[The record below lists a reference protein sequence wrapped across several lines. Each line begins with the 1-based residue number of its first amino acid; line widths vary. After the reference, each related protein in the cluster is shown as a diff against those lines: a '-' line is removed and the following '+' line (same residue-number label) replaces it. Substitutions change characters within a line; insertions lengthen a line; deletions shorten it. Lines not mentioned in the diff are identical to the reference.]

1 MFRQAFVCLTAVILF
16 SSCSLAQR
24 TNPFQ
29 TGRSQMN
36 AQDAFNSLTGTVRS
50 SDNKPLKD
58 VRVEL
63 RDAQSG
69 SSVNSAYTTASGAFE
84 FQHIPGGVYDVVA
97 TSGLEEVR
105 ERVEVNNM
113 SEMVNLRM
121 PVSTVA
127 TDGKGQNSVSVAEYK
142 VPQKARDELKKAKDA
157 LAKQRPDEANNHLAK
172 ALEIYPKYA
181 DALTLRGVLK
191 LDAKDQAGAVADLN
205 EAIQYDGNNAMAYL
219 VLGAAFNMQSRFDDA
234 IRALERGEALSPNSW
249 QAYFEMGKALVGKTQ
264 YEAAL
269 RQLSRAQALAPAEYP
284 LIHLVKAHAM
294 LALNNYADA
303 MTELQSY
310 LEKEPSG
317 PNSEQAQKM
326 LAQAKAFA
334 ASHPA
339 K

>member
-157 LAKQRPDEANNHLAK
+157 LAKQKPDEAKGHLAK

-191 LDAKDQAGAVADLN
+191 LDAKDHAGAVADLN

-269 RQLSRAQALAPAEYP
+269 RQLSRAQALAPSEYP

>member
-1 MFRQAFVCLTAVILF
+1 MFRQAFVCFTAVVVF

-157 LAKQRPDEANNHLAK
+157 LAKQKPDEAKDHLAK

-191 LDAKDQAGAVADLN
+191 LDAKDHAGAVADLN

-269 RQLSRAQALAPAEYP
+269 RQLTRAQALAPAEYP

>member
-157 LAKQRPDEANNHLAK
+157 LAKQKSDEAKHHLAK
-172 ALEIYPKYA
+172 ALEIYPKYS

-191 LDAKDQAGAVADLN
+191 LDAKDHAGAVADLN

-269 RQLSRAQALAPAEYP
+269 RQLSRAQALAPSEYP

>member
-157 LAKQRPDEANNHLAK
+157 LAKQKSDEAKHHLAK

-191 LDAKDQAGAVADLN
+191 LDAKDHAGAVADLN

-269 RQLSRAQALAPAEYP
+269 RQLSRAQALAPSEYP